1 MKYIGTTLLVAAT
14 LLVVLILP
22 ASAAGR
28 QYAIIQKK
36 KIATGVATFTE
47 ESSANLVQVNGVSAW
62 NLNSDFAPLAAAFIT
77 DLPQSKQC
85 SRITFNCRKQGR
97 GIIFK
102 DTAEPIV
109 RCEFSSQKHPNVRL
123 FSTIPHKD
131 VYKVEGNSDGRY
143 VQLNLVDGEY
153 PIIHKIGIVARHDNR
168 GTFIKDHADM
178 TVWGLSLGIGS
189 AHDVPVHV
197 DVFETGVRHD
207 NGPNYDKFINEAFH
221 ID

>member
-1 MKYIGTTLLVAAT
+1 MKKNGSALIAAAT
-14 LLVVLILP
+14 LFVALACP

-28 QYAIIQKK
+28 QYAIIQEKR
-36 KIATGVATFTE
+36 IDTGPVAFRR
-47 ESSANLVQVNGVSAW
+47 ESSANLVQIKDVSAW

-77 DLPQSKQC
+77 DLPQSRQC

-109 RCEFSSQKHPNVRL
+109 RCEFSSKKNPNVRL

-131 VYKVEGNSDGRY
+131 VYNVEGNSDGRS
-143 VQLNLVDGEY
+143 VQLKLVDGEY
-153 PIIHKIGIVARHDNR
+153 PIIHKIGIVARHDSR

-178 TVWGLSLGIGS
+178 TVWGLSTGLSS
-189 AHDVPVHV
+189 ANDVPVRV